1 MDSDSTLTR
10 YDFIILLITLF
21 STLLVF
27 ILDLF
32 FIYIPM
38 NRTERKIELVA
49 DDLEIAVETILK
61 LARDLENNNTE

>member
-1 MDSDSTLTR
+1 MDNDSTLTR

-32 FIYIPM
+32 FVYIPM
-38 NRTERKIELVA
+38 NRTERKIELVSE
-49 DDLEIAVETILK
+49 DLEIAVETILK
-61 LARDLENNNTE
+61 LARDLENNNTD